1 MLRMLLICL
10 VIIAIQTKVSTAYS
24 ISNICR
30 SYGFINLK
38 FNSAYDSVCRSSY
51 GAAQKPIH
59 LNYKYKHIPSNLQM
73 VEIAEFGDADEEHP
87 VQVEKPKTYGYEGN
101 FQVGDVV
108 KVTKPIRIW
117 SVKQYMKEGFICE
130 GFVGKV
136 VGLALY
142 GRKFNS
148 LCSAITPVK
157 VSLSRLYTFI
167 HT

>member
-1 MLRMLLICL
+1 
-10 VIIAIQTKVSTAYS
+10 
-24 ISNICR
+24 
-30 SYGFINLK
+30 
-38 FNSAYDSVCRSSY
+38 
-51 GAAQKPIH
+51 
-59 LNYKYKHIPSNLQM
+59 M
-73 VEIAEFGDADEEHP
+73 VEITEFGDVDEEQP
-87 VQVEKPKTYGYEGN
+87 VQVEKPKTYGYEGD

-108 KVTKPIRIW
+108 KITKPIRIW

-157 VSLSRLYTFI
+157 V
-167 HT
+167 

>member
-1 MLRMLLICL
+1 
-10 VIIAIQTKVSTAYS
+10 
-24 ISNICR
+24 
-30 SYGFINLK
+30 
-38 FNSAYDSVCRSSY
+38 
-51 GAAQKPIH
+51 
-59 LNYKYKHIPSNLQM
+59 M
-73 VEIAEFGDADEEHP
+73 VEIAEFGDVDEEQP
-87 VQVEKPKTYGYEGN
+87 LQASKPKTYGYEGD

-157 VSLSRLYTFI
+157 VEFQPDHDSIPQKMFERKWVAHFAASELELLSPAESSAT
-167 HT
+167 TA